1 MSNLSLPK
9 SRVHRTALFVR
20 LSPDEVLRERQ
31 EKLVDAFNRPPQ
43 AADGGT
49 IKVDVFSV
57 QGQSITAGLTEFVTA
72 VETPY
77 VSPFTIQQLVNAGY
91 TVVAPEPTPAP
102 SGRIDSP
109 TLRALA
115 SEAGY
120 DQAIVSGDAE
130 GEFA

>member
-1 MSNLSLPK
+1 MSNYSLPK

-20 LSPDEVLRERQ
+20 LSPDATLRERQ

-57 QGQSITAGLTEFVTA
+57 QGESITAGLTEFVA
-72 VETPY
+72 GPAP
-77 VSPFTIQQLVNAGY
+77 VSPYTIKALVDAGY
-91 TVVAPEPTPAP
+91 TVVAPEPAP

-109 TLRALA
+109 TLRELA
-115 SEAGY
+115 SNAGY
-120 DQAIVSGDAE
+120 TQVIVSGDAE